1 MRKSVLSYTQ
11 KSRKRLKHQKGN
23 TMYQIIRGYN
33 DFTSMT
39 ERTDS
44 ITRALSAAAIY
55 LEDPDCFTVKI
66 FDEKNEKIVLDY
78 YRD

>member
-1 MRKSVLSYTQ
+1 
-11 KSRKRLKHQKGN
+11 
-23 TMYQIIRGYN
+23 MYQVIRGYN

-39 ERTDS
+39 EHTDS
-44 ITRALSAAAIY
+44 ITSALTAAAIY

-66 FDEKNEKIVLDY
+66 YDVKNEKIVLDY